1 MQKSSKTDILLDVFT
16 LRHQQI
22 SNLMNSDLDGV
33 YSEENETVNRNE
45 SGMSFAGQ
53 TLNMAEEPINQ
64 SSSEMDSKL
73 SQQIGESKPKFKINN
88 LGPSNS
94 DISMF
99 MQPLNPAFQQNIRQA
114 VSVVEVPLR
123 ALNFPQPFY
132 TTI

>member
-1 MQKSSKTDILLDVFT
+1 
-16 LRHQQI
+16 
-22 SNLMNSDLDGV
+22 
-33 YSEENETVNRNE
+33 
-45 SGMSFAGQ
+45 
-53 TLNMAEEPINQ
+53 
-64 SSSEMDSKL
+64 MDSKQ
-73 SQQIGESKPKFKINN
+73 SQQIGEAQPNKRIKFKKNN

>member
-1 MQKSSKTDILLDVFT
+1 MQKSRKTDSLLDVLT
-16 LRHQQI
+16 LRRQQM

-53 TLNMAEEPINQ
+53 TLNMAEEPLNQ

-73 SQQIGESKPKFKINN
+73 SQQIGESTPKFEINN

-99 MQPLNPAFQQNIRQA
+99 MQPLNPAFQ
-114 VSVVEVPLR
+114 
-123 ALNFPQPFY
+123 
-132 TTI
+132 